1 MGETLLGCPAREV
14 CLLSRD
20 NQEHEEEEPMQ
31 VRRVLS
37 VLAVLVGVGA
47 VLAGASAAGG
57 PAPGVATGGD
67 GVLAP
72 GGAIRYVAYESSG
85 TSIVT
90 AVSTKTGRT
99 LKWKGLPGS
108 YGIPVVAFDGTAG
121 GLTPDGRTLV
131 LGSLPNSS
139 SQFAIL
145 DTKKLSLQKT
155 IELKGIWAYDAISPN
170 GKTLYLIEYV
180 QRNNTFVY
188 RVRAYD
194 VAAGRLVTKP
204 VVDPKDAAEPMN
216 GSPVT
221 RATGPGGRWVYTL
234 YARPGAPFIHALD
247 TANRAAVC
255 IDLPWKGTDN
265 ELATM
270 RLSLNA
276 DGSKLTVQ
284 TRDGK
289 AMVVVDTKTHK
300 AQSV

>member
-1 MGETLLGCPAREV
+1 
-14 CLLSRD
+14 
-20 NQEHEEEEPMQ
+20 MQ

-37 VLAVLVGVGA
+37 VFAVLAGVGA

-57 PAPGVATGGD
+57 PAPGVATGGA

-72 GGAIRYVAYESSG
+72 GGAIRYVAYENTG
-85 TSIVT
+85 TSVVA
-90 AVSTKTGRT
+90 AVSTKTGNT
-99 LKWKGLPGS
+99 MKWKGISGS
-108 YGIPVVAFDGTAG
+108 YGIPVVAFDGTTG

-155 IELKGIWAYDAISPN
+155 VYLNGIWAYDAISPD
-170 GKTLYLIEYV
+170 GKTLYLIQYV
-180 QRNNTFVY
+180 QEKSSFVY

-194 VAAGRLVTKP
+194 LAAGRLVAKA

-221 RATGPGGRWVYTL
+221 RATGPGGRWEYTL

-255 IDLPWKGTDN
+255 IDLPWSGSDD
-265 ELATM
+265 ELARM
-270 RLSLNA
+270 RLSLSA
-276 DGSKLTVQ
+276 DGSKLTVHP
-284 TRDGK
+284 RGGK
-289 AMVVVDTKTHK
+289 AIVVVDTKTHK